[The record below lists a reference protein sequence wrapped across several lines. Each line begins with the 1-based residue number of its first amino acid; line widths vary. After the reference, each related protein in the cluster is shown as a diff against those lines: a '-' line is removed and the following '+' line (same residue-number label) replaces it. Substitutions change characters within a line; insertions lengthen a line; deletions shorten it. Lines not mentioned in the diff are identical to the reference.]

1 MPPSSGWARR
11 RSRPGAMWTARPGRS
26 HGRLGVESRRPEG
39 SVRRVSEDSVS
50 FLSSSLQSE
59 FLQESSLVLAKLH
72 YVEGD
77 YEGALSLYARAGL
90 EDWPLTGV
98 PPYRLRMA
106 AEAYATQGEAAR
118 VPRAEPRLS
127 LPGGSSWRPRCDPRP
142 WASSP
147 AAPGEAA
154 GVAPRQAQGHAKP
167 CDVVFPQ
174 NCSSSVGLAGEE
186 FQSSFLIIYLRLKQ
200 GPFLV
205 AQLVK
210 NPPAM
215 QET

>member
-1 MPPSSGWARR
+1 M
-11 RSRPGAMWTARPGRS
+11 
-26 HGRLGVESRRPEG
+26 
-39 SVRRVSEDSVS
+39 
-50 FLSSSLQSE
+50 
-59 FLQESSLVLAKLH
+59 AKLH

-147 AAPGEAA
+147 AHPGAR
-154 GVAPRQAQGHAKP
+154 GFRLTSGP
-167 CDVVFPQ
+167 
-174 NCSSSVGLAGEE
+174 
-186 FQSSFLIIYLRLKQ
+186 QSSFHSLCRSGCGLRWPAAHWVTQ
-200 GPFLV
+200 GCWP
-205 AQLVK
+205 
-210 NPPAM
+210 
-215 QET
+215 